1 MQSRLAILIMSA
13 ACLVGTIEEADRLL
27 AAANRYWSRTE
38 AADRDEVLDC
48 AMLIR
53 EAITLRLAGSIQ
65 LALRREREAERILRR
80 YDV

>member
-1 MQSRLAILIMSA
+1 MHSRLATLIMSA

-27 AAANRYWSRTE
+27 ATANRYWLRTD
-38 AADRDEVLDC
+38 APDRDEVLDC

-53 EAITLRLAGSIQ
+53 EAIALRLAGSVQ
-65 LALRREREAERILRR
+65 LAMRREREAERILFR